1 MSTPQFLDN
10 EMFALLREDRVE
22 EFNQRIEAGEP
33 PPNLNGA
40 NLRGCDLRGLKTA
53 GMDLGNAYLRGADL
67 RGLDLR
73 NTNLEGASIRKTQ
86 LSGTF
91 FPKELSAQ
99 EILMSFKHGTRL
111 RYDS

>member
-1 MSTPQFLDN
+1 MSSPHFLDN
-10 EMFALLREDRVE
+10 EMFALLREDRIK
-22 EFNQRIEAGEP
+22 EFNERMEAGET

-40 NLRGCDLRGLKTA
+40 NLRGCDLRGLKTD

-91 FPKELSAQ
+91 FPDVLSSQ
-99 EILMSFKHGTRL
+99 EILMSQELGTRL
-111 RYDS
+111 RYDT